1 MLLDLQVLERK
12 KYNYLNDVMDISQQ
26 LAAAMDRNDQVSV
39 RMLVAMRHDPLL
51 QLEEIKH
58 NLNRRLQ
65 EFSPADQELA
75 RQLLQG
81 EGGASPREPAEPALD
96 RRQVLLQQVKLKI
109 GGKDIFP
116 ANFAARR
123 HSAAAPATEA
133 RRSFGCWT
141 TPPE

>member
-81 EGGASPREPAEPALD
+81 EGGGLPPGTGGGRPGRHQPPASGA
-96 RRQVLLQQVKLKI
+96 
-109 GGKDIFP
+109 
-116 ANFAARR
+116 
-123 HSAAAPATEA
+123 HH
-133 RRSFGCWT
+133 
-141 TPPE
+141 